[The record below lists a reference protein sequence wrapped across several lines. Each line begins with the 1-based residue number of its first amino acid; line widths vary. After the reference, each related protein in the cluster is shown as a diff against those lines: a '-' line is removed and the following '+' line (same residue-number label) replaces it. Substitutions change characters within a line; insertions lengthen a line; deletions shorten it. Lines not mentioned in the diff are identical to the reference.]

1 MQDLISSAKRSM
13 SSREVAEL
21 TGKEHSNVKR
31 DISAMILQLN
41 YPDLMLKDCPAFHPS
56 ELKGHNIA
64 ISQYEHC
71 GNRYDQFHLDYEYT
85 ILLVSGYNVSVRQKI
100 VKRWQELESNTRI
113 TLPQSFS
120 EALQLAADQAKQ
132 LEEQAP
138 KIEVY
143 ERLADRK
150 SDVNTTTLA
159 KTLGI
164 SSIKLNRWLKAGG
177 YKWMSKDLPKAGYE
191 SWFNI
196 VCDTRNGHEFTQCLI
211 TPKGQIEIAKRYNK

>member
-1 MQDLISSAKRSM
+1 MLELSEIKSM
-13 SSREVAEL
+13 STIEIGEL
-21 TGKEHSNVKR
+21 TGKRHSDIIRDVNV
-31 DISAMILQLN
+31 ILSQAEIDASKFADTYLDTQN
-41 YPDLMLKDCPAFHPS
+41 RTQKYYKLPRRECDLV
-56 ELKGHNIA
+56 
-64 ISQYEHC
+64 
-71 GNRYDQFHLDYEYT
+71 
-85 ILLVSGYNVSVRQKI
+85 VSGYSVKYRLAI
-100 VKRWQELESNTRI
+100 IDRWIELESQLSKPVAPQ
-113 TLPQSFS
+113 LPGTFA

-196 VCDTRNGHEFTQCLI
+196 VCDIRNGHEFTQCLI